1 MTNTNKAIRRE
12 KAERYRWEVGTHLA
26 NEVRARNV
34 DAADRSLENILE
46 MIAKGLGRENLDEIK
61 LRIVQ
66 TLNIANRAAYDAGA
80 NCQRLFQINITTI
93 GKLIRAKSIAQV
105 ATVSRKTIRQ
115 MIALVPDRDYLAQ
128 TKVDLALQYIREH
141 SIEKIS
147 REAVAEFAGCSP
159 SHLSHILTQLTGQT
173 FKEHVLK
180 QRMERAKGLL
190 HKTSTRIIDVAFEVG
205 YDDHSSF
212 SYAFK
217 KVTGVTP
224 LQYRKRIAS
233 PDV

>member
-1 MTNTNKAIRRE
+1 
-12 KAERYRWEVGTHLA
+12 
-26 NEVRARNV
+26 
-34 DAADRSLENILE
+34 
-46 MIAKGLGRENLDEIK
+46 MIAEGRGRKNLDEIK

-66 TLNIANRAAYDAGA
+66 VLSIANRAAYDAGA
-80 NCQRLFQINITTI
+80 NCHQLFQINIATI
-93 GKLIRAKSIAQV
+93 GKLIRAKNIAQV

-115 MIALVPDRDYLAQ
+115 LIALVPDRDYSAQ

-141 SIEKIS
+141 SILNIS
-147 REAVAEFAGCSP
+147 REAVAKFAGCSP
-159 SHLSHILTQLTGQT
+159 SHLSHILSQLTGQT

-180 QRMERAKGLL
+180 QRMEKAKGLL
-190 HKTSTRIIDVAFEVG
+190 RKVSTRIIDVAFEVG
-205 YDDHSSF
+205 YEDHSSF

>member
-1 MTNTNKAIRRE
+1 MRQSKV
-12 KAERYRWEVGTHLA
+12 ERYRWGVGTHLA
-26 NEVRARNV
+26 NEVRAKNV
-34 DAADRSLENILE
+34 EAAGKSLGNMLS
-46 MIAKGLGRENLDEIK
+46 MIAEGRGKENLDEIK
-61 LRIVQ
+61 LRMVQ
-66 TLNIANRAAYDAGA
+66 VLSIANRAAYDAGA
-80 NCQRLFQINITTI
+80 NCHRLFQVNIASI

-105 ATVSRKTIRQ
+105 AAVSRKTIQQ
-115 MIALVPDRDYLAQ
+115 MISLVPDRDYSAQ
-128 TKVDLALQYIREH
+128 TKVDLALQYIHEH
-141 SIEKIS
+141 SVQNIS

-159 SHLSHILTQLTGQT
+159 SHLSHILSQLTGQT

-180 QRMERAKGLL
+180 QRMEKAKGLL
-190 HKTSTRIIDVAFEVG
+190 RKVSTRIIDVAFEVG
-205 YDDHSSF
+205 YEDHSSF